1 MRDHFRQQILVKT
14 TKIKLRKYIKKCLQK
29 AVKKTTKNT
38 RKSHKNLLK
47 MCPWGSPKVLPKIN
61 CICNRFLIEKSSPK
75 WPQERSW
82 RPLGGLLGP
91 LGPLLGPSWGPL
103 ARFLDPLNG
112 LQASLVP
119 PKPPKALKRSPQG
132 AQNGPQT
139 PPKRVLRRC
148 PNDQFFDQ
156 LSSYQRNN
164 LTIQRSTNPT
174 SFKARRNARSD

>member
-14 TKIKLRKYIKKCLQK
+14 TKIQLQEYIKKYLQK
-29 AVKKTTKNT
+29 ALKKNNKNT
-38 RKSHKNLLK
+38 RKSHKNLSKCVHEGLQKCFQKSTAHATDFWSKNRPQNDLK
-47 MCPWGSPKVLPKIN
+47 SA
-61 CICNRFLIEKSSPK
+61 
-75 WPQERSW
+75 
-82 RPLGGLLGP
+82 LGGLLEASWD
-91 LGPLLGPSWGPL
+91 LLGPSWGPL

-139 PPKRVLRRC
+139 PPKKVLRRC

-164 LTIQRSTNPT
+164 WTIQRSTNPT